1 MFHRKRLGKR
11 INALHDRALRM
22 INGCKGSSFKEML
35 EKDNTALI
43 DRKNL

>member
-22 INGCKGSSFKEML
+22 INGCKSSSFKEML